1 MRCSI
6 SRPIHRRRYITN
18 SSRRLF
24 TLLYL
29 YPSSS
34 HFFLLLL
41 RLFLLYFRFPPSPPD
56 ALWMESITTTVRC
69 QSPTVGGDPKGLKQ
83 NKVIHFAAQGLPRF
97 GSTSA
102 NFKKVHGPPLRVDS
116 CNNNNG
122 TTCVRSA
129 IVLTHPL
136 TPSHKKVGYHTHT
149 PRKVGCVTP
158 AINKAHLDKS
168 AAEIRESHAT
178 PTVDSRPATPTI
190 PKVTAARETIALCNY
205 TPQVTL
211 CNCVRACVDPVNRHA

>member
-41 RLFLLYFRFPPSPPD
+41 RLFLLYFRFPPTPPD

-69 QSPTVGGDPKGLKQ
+69 QSPTVGGDSKGLKQ

-97 GSTSA
+97 SSTCWPTMTQTA
-102 NFKKVHGPPLRVDS
+102 NFKKVHGPRVDS

-122 TTCVRSA
+122 ATCVRSA

-136 TPSHKKVGYHTHT
+136 TPSHKRLLITHTH
-149 PRKVGCVTP
+149 P
-158 AINKAHLDKS
+158 AK
-168 AAEIRESHAT
+168 
-178 PTVDSRPATPTI
+178 
-190 PKVTAARETIALCNY
+190 
-205 TPQVTL
+205 
-211 CNCVRACVDPVNRHA
+211 